1 MEGIPE
7 FEEIHLKFDRE
18 KIRNVLNQM
27 EKNISDI
34 EILCYDLK
42 IANIDSTQFYFKSQ
56 ELDLKRTVDYED
68 ANVIIVKKRNKRIMS
83 IFTAGLARMY
93 IYIHIYKKNL
103 TEEENNVLLRIL
115 QINNIKLPISS
126 KKLTKFKLFVFLYVP
141 IMFIGFYLFANNYGE
156 DLLSSFGTTGV
167 VLLFTMIFIISLPL
181 IITSLL
187 IYTQRIKSIQ
197 LKKKELE
204 NIEINR

>member
-7 FEEIHLKFDRE
+7 FEEIHLKFDRA

-56 ELDLKRTVDYED
+56 DFDLKRTVDFND
-68 ANVIIVKKRNKRIMS
+68 ANVIIVKKGNRRIMS

-103 TEEENNVLLRIL
+103 TEEENNILLRIL
-115 QINNIKLPISS
+115 QINSIKLPISS
-126 KKLTKFKLFVFLYVP
+126 KKLTKYKIFVFLYAP
-141 IMFIGFYLFANNYGE
+141 IMFIGFYFFAINYVE
-156 DLLSSFGTTGV
+156 ELLSSFGTIGV

-181 IITSLL
+181 TITSLL
-187 IYTQRIKSIQ
+187 IYKRRIKSIK
-197 LKKKELE
+197 LKEKELE